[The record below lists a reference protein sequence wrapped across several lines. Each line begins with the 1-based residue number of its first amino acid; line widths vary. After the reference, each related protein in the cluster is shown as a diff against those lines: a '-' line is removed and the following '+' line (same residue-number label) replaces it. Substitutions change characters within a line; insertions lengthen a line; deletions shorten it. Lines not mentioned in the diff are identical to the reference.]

1 LFFIWHFEWQLI
13 NCHSK
18 HFQFKHPKE
27 PFMKQTL
34 VVILLAIALASP
46 AFGKKKAAGTKPN
59 KASQAPSTMKT
70 SAPANRVQ
78 EQLKKLEEEWAT
90 AFIKRD
96 AAALGRILADD
107 YYIIDPN
114 GSVGNKAQTIEDI
127 TSGGTVFEAIKY
139 DNLNVRVYGTFAI
152 VTGGEAVTVRSDD
165 QSSTVTFRFTDVF
178 ALRSGRWQAVS
189 SQLTP
194 SSEVGLTVVKK
205 ADGTKEITTPSGLK
219 YIDLVEGKGASPK
232 PGQIV
237 IVHYTGWLEDGT
249 KFQSSHDSGQPIQFP
264 IASGRVIK
272 GWDEGLMS
280 MKTGG
285 KRKLFIP
292 ANLAY
297 GAQGRAPV
305 IPSNASLI
313 FDVELVGI
321 R

>member
-1 LFFIWHFEWQLI
+1 
-13 NCHSK
+13 
-18 HFQFKHPKE
+18 
-27 PFMKQTL
+27 MKQIL
-34 VVILLAIALASP
+34 VVILLAMILSSF
-46 AFGKKKAAGTKPN
+46 AFGQKKAAGKKTQASSPTK
-59 KASQAPSTMKT
+59 TT
-70 SAPANRVQ
+70 APANRVQ

-96 AAALGRILADD
+96 GAALKRILAED

-127 TSGGTVFEAIKY
+127 TSGNTVFESIKY
-139 DNLNVRVYGTFAI
+139 DDLNVRVYGTFAI
-152 VTGGEAVTVRSDD
+152 VTGGETVTVRSNG

-178 ALRSGRWQAVS
+178 TLRRGQWQAVS

-194 SSEVGLTVVKK
+194 SNEVGLTVVKK

-232 PGQIV
+232 PGQTV
-237 IVHYTGWLEDGT
+237 IVHYTGWLENGT
-249 KFQSSHDSGQPIQFP
+249 KFQSSLDSGQPIPFS
-264 IASGRVIK
+264 IGVGRVIK
-272 GWDEGLMS
+272 GWDEGVIS
-280 MKTGG
+280 MKIGG

-297 GAQGRAPV
+297 GAQGRLPV
-305 IPSNASLI
+305 IPPDAPLI
-313 FDVELVGI
+313 FEIELVGI